1 MLHHCSLGIET
12 RVDGVSAI
20 IKTVIVVVVVVVVI
34 VIIKTIIIVIVS
46 RWQ

>member
-20 IKTVIVVVVVVVVI
+20 IKTVIVVVVVV
-34 VIIKTIIIVIVS
+34 IIKTIIVVIVS
-46 RWQ
+46 GWQ